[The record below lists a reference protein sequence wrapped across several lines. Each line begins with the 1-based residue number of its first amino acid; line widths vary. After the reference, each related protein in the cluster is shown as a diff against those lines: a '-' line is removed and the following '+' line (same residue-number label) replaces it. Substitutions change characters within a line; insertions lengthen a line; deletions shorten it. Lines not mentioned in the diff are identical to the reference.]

1 MKIKE
6 EQVKIYVSYPK
17 KKKNIYIYIYIFV
30 FWDMNYLSCSLAL
43 FNYSSPIYL
52 LMKEKKKNTKNKINK
67 FFDGG
72 LSTNSI
78 SSLPD

>member
-1 MKIKE
+1 
-6 EQVKIYVSYPK
+6 
-17 KKKNIYIYIYIFV
+17 
-30 FWDMNYLSCSLAL
+30 MNYLSCSLAL

-78 SSLPD
+78 SSLPN

>member
-6 EQVKIYVSYPK
+6 EQVKIYVSYPQ
-17 KKKNIYIYIYIFV
+17 KKKNIYIYIYI

-52 LMKEKKKNTKNKINK
+52 LMKEKKKKNKKQNK
-67 FFDGG
+67 QIF
-72 LSTNSI
+72 
-78 SSLPD
+78 

>member
-17 KKKNIYIYIYIFV
+17 KKKYIYIFV

-52 LMKEKKKNTKNKINK
+52 LLKENKKKKN
-67 FFDGG
+67 FDGG
-72 LSTNSI
+72 LFN
-78 SSLPD
+78 